1 MDSKMVCQV
10 FQGLRCINQ
19 HVDPKAAADY
29 MRFLTRLLERG
40 TLDGELIGEHMSLLV
55 YSFRY
60 TNGQLQPETEDL
72 LRAVAR
78 RITESSIR

>member
-1 MDSKMVCQV
+1 MDSKMICQV

-19 HVDPKAAADY
+19 HVDPQSAADY

-40 TLDGELIGEHMSLLV
+40 TLEGELIGEHICLLV

-60 TNGQLQPETEDL
+60 TNGLLQPETEDL
-72 LRAVAR
+72 LRAVSR
-78 RITESSIR
+78 RITESTIR